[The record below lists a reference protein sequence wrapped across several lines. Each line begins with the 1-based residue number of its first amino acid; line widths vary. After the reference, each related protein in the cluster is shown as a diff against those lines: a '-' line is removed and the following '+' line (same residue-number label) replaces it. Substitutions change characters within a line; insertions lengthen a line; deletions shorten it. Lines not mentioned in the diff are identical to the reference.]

1 MHAGMGVPQDRISS
15 CTYLRSILFLATA
28 LFNPLP
34 KATCAS
40 CQQAALQSLIHAKRL
55 SCYAGAA
62 PGSSGPMQLLM
73 PMQPGQLGRPASAPT
88 LSPVGAR
95 TQAHN
100 LTTLPGAPTSRAQ
113 TAPVSQPQQANQSV
127 SPAAPSQQQPQPGSL
142 RSTLPAA
149 SLSTA
154 ATAEAAAPLQG
165 IALSQQ
171 VPPAAV
177 QLPVPAAAPGSSA
190 AAETVPLAPVQQSSA
205 SLQILAGHARPGAAM
220 PLQNG
225 PVTDVIMSEAGP
237 CTNSSARLQPGQQ
250 SSSGPSLA
258 EPVSSATENHVTAE
272 SPPQASTQVKIKR
285 EAEVVPSTGR
295 SEEESLSNGMAA
307 PQSLP
312 EQAANGAPADDEQQH
327 EPPVKTEAQQIAS
340 PEGGVNGSTVFKPA
354 APQDPDSAKA
364 DNSAKADK
372 EKVSQNGHLQ
382 APPAQMQ
389 LQRPSRPQ
397 STAPVASEQAAAQA
411 PVLAQSQVTAAPV
424 EQPVLASLVSAAP
437 SGSAPP
443 GQLPGSA
450 PGMQRPGS
458 LTKMATPGTSMAS
471 AVTQTWLGGSTASA
485 IRPASQQGEPSTIT
499 LIKLPQYTRSAA
511 DWYVLATC
519 TTAAVK
525 GAKSVLR

>member
-1 MHAGMGVPQDRISS
+1 
-15 CTYLRSILFLATA
+15 
-28 LFNPLP
+28 
-34 KATCAS
+34 
-40 CQQAALQSLIHAKRL
+40 
-55 SCYAGAA
+55 
-62 PGSSGPMQLLM
+62 MQLLM
-73 PMQPGQLGRPASAPT
+73 SMQPGQLGRPASAPT

-100 LTTLPGAPTSRAQ
+100 LATLPGAPASRAQ
-113 TAPVSQPQQANQSV
+113 TAPVPQPQQANQSV
-127 SPAAPSQQQPQPGSL
+127 SPAPPSQQQPQPGSL
-142 RSTLPAA
+142 RPTLPAA

-177 QLPVPAAAPGSSA
+177 QLPVPAVAQGSSA

-205 SLQILAGHARPGAAM
+205 SSQILAGHAQSGAAM

-250 SSSGPSLA
+250 SNPGPSLA
-258 EPVSSATENHVTAE
+258 EPFSSAAENHVTAE
-272 SPPQASTQVKIKR
+272 SPPQASTQVEIKR
-285 EAEVVPSTGR
+285 EAEVVPSTGP
-295 SEEESLSNGMAA
+295 SVEESLSNGMAT

-312 EQAANGAPADDEQQH
+312 EPAANGAPADDKQQH
-327 EPPVKTEAQQIAS
+327 EPPVKSEAQQIAS

-354 APQDPDSAKA
+354 APQDA
-364 DNSAKADK
+364 DSAKADK
-372 EKVSQNGHLQ
+372 EKVSQNGRLQ
-382 APPAQMQ
+382 PPPAQMQ
-389 LQRPSRPQ
+389 LQRPNRPQ
-397 STAPVASEQAAAQA
+397 STAPVASEQATAQA
-411 PVLAQSQVTAAPV
+411 PVLAQSQVTAAPI
-424 EQPVLASLVSAAP
+424 EQPVLASLVSVAP

-471 AVTQTWLGGSTASA
+471 AVTQTWLGGSPASA
-485 IRPASQQGEPSTIT
+485 IRPASQPGEPSMIT
-499 LIKLPQYTRSAA
+499 LTKLPQYTRSAA
-511 DWYVLATC
+511 DLVCHGNLHNSC
-519 TTAAVK
+519 
-525 GAKSVLR
+525 SQRS